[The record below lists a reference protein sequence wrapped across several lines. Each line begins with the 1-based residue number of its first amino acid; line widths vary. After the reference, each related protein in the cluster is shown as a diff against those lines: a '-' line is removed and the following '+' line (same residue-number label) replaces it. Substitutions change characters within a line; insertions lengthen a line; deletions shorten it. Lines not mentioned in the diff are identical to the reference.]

1 SPPHAKKLVRPFF
14 ARGCRI
20 ETPLGGGGDGN
31 TITATRRGTMAH
43 EIETMAFFQETPW
56 HGLGTALHEED
67 LYDWPKTC
75 EKAGLAWD
83 VDLSPSAP
91 ANTQAKATHKAVRRK
106 TDGHTLGVVGPRFF
120 PLQNSDA
127 FAWFQPFLDARE
139 AALHT
144 AGSLRHGSRIWVLA
158 KLNRTPLVV
167 APGDEVEK
175 FILLSHGH
183 DGSLAVR
190 VGFTPVRVVCQNT
203 LSMAH
208 GSDASRLIRVKHT
221 KDVQANLAN
230 IREVMDLAN
239 AEFEATAEQYRLL
252 ARKSIN
258 QADLRR
264 YVKKVFRVEEDREG
278 STRLKNIMEEIVGLA
293 EAGRGNELPSV
304 SGTLWTA
311 YNGVSEWLWLQPGQQ
326 PGNPPQPALVRRRGQ
341 HHP

>member
-1 SPPHAKKLVRPFF
+1 MP
-14 ARGCRI
+14 
-20 ETPLGGGGDGN
+20 
-31 TITATRRGTMAH
+31 H

-56 HGLGTALHEED
+56 HGLGTALHEDD

-83 VDLSPSAP
+83 VELVPLVTAD
-91 ANTQAKATHKAVRRK
+91 TQAPVQNKAVRRQ
-106 TDGHTLGVVGPRFF
+106 TDGRILGVVGHRYAA
-120 PLQNSDA
+120 LQNRDA
-127 FAWFQPFLDARE
+127 FAWFEPFLDVKE

-175 FILLSHGH
+175 FLLLSHGH

-208 GSDASRLIRVKHT
+208 ASDASKLIRVKHT
-221 KDVQANLAN
+221 RDVHENLAN

-252 ARKSIN
+252 ARRSIN

-264 YVKKVFRVEEDREG
+264 YVKQVFKVEEGQEG
-278 STRLKNIMEEIVGLA
+278 SSRLRNIMAEVVGLA
-293 EAGRGNELPSV
+293 EAGRGNALPSV
-304 SGTLWTA
+304 SGTLWAA
-311 YNGVSEWLWLQPGQQ
+311 YNGVAEWLGYQRGRSQ
-326 PGNPPQPALVRRRGQ
+326 GNRLNSLWFGDGASLNRRALETALAMAG
-341 HHP
+341 

>member
-1 SPPHAKKLVRPFF
+1 
-14 ARGCRI
+14 
-20 ETPLGGGGDGN
+20 
-31 TITATRRGTMAH
+31 MAH
-43 EIETMAFFQETPW
+43 EVETMAFFQQTPW
-56 HGLGTALHEED
+56 HGLGTALDEDD

-83 VDLSPSAP
+83 VELVPLVTTD
-91 ANTQAKATHKAVRRK
+91 TQVKVTHKAVRRT
-106 TDGHTLGVVGPRFF
+106 TDGRTLGVVGPRFF
-120 PLQNSDA
+120 PLQNKDA
-127 FAWFQPFLDARE
+127 FAWFQPFLDGRE

-158 KLNRTPLVV
+158 KLNRSPLVV

-208 GSDASRLIRVKHT
+208 GSDASKLIRVKHT

-230 IREVMDLAN
+230 VREVMDVAT
-239 AEFEATAEQYRLL
+239 AEFEATAEQYRRL
-252 ARKSIN
+252 ARRSIN

-264 YVKKVFRVEEDREG
+264 YVK
-278 STRLKNIMEEIVGLA
+278 
-293 EAGRGNELPSV
+293 
-304 SGTLWTA
+304 
-311 YNGVSEWLWLQPGQQ
+311 
-326 PGNPPQPALVRRRGQ
+326 
-341 HHP
+341 

>member
-1 SPPHAKKLVRPFF
+1 
-14 ARGCRI
+14 
-20 ETPLGGGGDGN
+20 
-31 TITATRRGTMAH
+31 MAH
-43 EIETMAFFQETPW
+43 EIETMAFFQKTPW
-56 HGLGTALHEED
+56 HGLGTALREED

-83 VDLSPSAP
+83 VELVPLVTAD
-91 ANTQAKATHKAVRRK
+91 TQAKVTHRAVRRK
-106 TDGHTLGVVGPRFF
+106 TDGRTLGVVGPRFF
-120 PLQNSDA
+120 PLQNKDA
-127 FAWFQPFLDARE
+127 FQWFQPFLDARE

-203 LSMAH
+203 LGMAH
-208 GSDASRLIRVKHT
+208 GSDASKLIRLKHT
-221 KDVQANLAN
+221 KDVLDNLAN
-230 IREVMDLAN
+230 VREVMDLAN
-239 AEFEATAEQYRLL
+239 REFEATAEQYRRL
-252 ARKSIN
+252 ARTTIN

-293 EAGRGNELPSV
+293 EAGRGNALPSV
-304 SGTLWTA
+304 RGTLWTA
-311 YNGVSEWLWLQPGQQ
+311 YNGVSEWLGYQR
-326 PGNPPQPALVRRRGQ
+326 GNTPDNRLNSLWFGDGANLNRRALETALEMAG
-341 HHP
+341 

>member
-1 SPPHAKKLVRPFF
+1 
-14 ARGCRI
+14 
-20 ETPLGGGGDGN
+20 
-31 TITATRRGTMAH
+31 MAH

-56 HGLGTALHEED
+56 HGLGTALDEGD
-67 LYDWPKTC
+67 LYDWRKTC

-83 VDLSPSAP
+83 VELVPLVTADA
-91 ANTQAKATHKAVRRK
+91 QAQVRHKAVRRT
-106 TDGHTLGVVGPRFF
+106 TDGRTLGVVGPRFCV
-120 PLQNSDA
+120 LQNRDA

-144 AGSLRHGSRIWVLA
+144 AGSLRNGSRIWVLA
-158 KLNRTPLVV
+158 KLNRAPLVV

-221 KDVQANLAN
+221 RDVHQNLTN
-230 IREVMDLAN
+230 VREVMDLAN

-252 ARKSIN
+252 ARKSVN

-264 YVKKVFRVEEDREG
+264 YVKKVFKVEDDQEG
-278 STRLKNIMEEIVGLA
+278 GARLKNIMAEIVGLA

-311 YNGVSEWLWLQPGQQ
+311 YNGVAEWLGY
-326 PGNPPQPALVRRRGQ
+326 RRGNSQ
-341 HHP
+341 GNRLNSLWFGDSAGLNRRALEAALEMAA